1 MLKGMTWNH
10 PRGFDPLLAASRAWE
25 EAQGVAIAW
34 DARSLQDFEAYP
46 LEDLAARY
54 DLIVIDHP
62 HVGGIVDAGCLVP
75 FQEGAALAGIAA
87 GSVGA
92 SFPSYRYAGGQWAVP
107 IDTATQVQ
115 AWVPGRI
122 AGPVEDWDALL
133 ALAQEGR
140 VACPLRPPHALMTLF
155 TLCGQLGASPD
166 SDGATLFDATVGTEA
181 WRRLATLG
189 AAIGDEARA
198 QDPIAVLDAM
208 GAADSP
214 VAVAVA
220 PYIYGYVSYARADFR
235 AARIAFADLA
245 PLGPGGLA
253 GSALGGTGLAVSAR
267 SAHVA
272 EAQAFAL
279 WVASGAVQSGLY
291 ADHGGQPAHDAAW
304 RDRAVNAAAGD
315 FYTATRATLDA
326 AWLRPRHAGYMR
338 FQDEASQLIDAALAD
353 RRDGPSVIADLNALH
368 TLHRGG

>member
-10 PRGFDPLLAASRAWE
+10 PRGLAPLLAASQAWE
-25 EAQGVAIAW
+25 ETKGVAIAW
-34 DARSLQDFEAYP
+34 DARSLQDFEAYS
-46 LEDLAARY
+46 LEDLAGRY

-75 FQEGAALAGIAA
+75 FEEGAALAEIAA

-92 SFPSYRYAGGQWAVP
+92 SFPSYRYARRQWAVP

-122 AGPVEDWDALL
+122 AGPVGDWDALL

-166 SDGATLFDATVGTEA
+166 SDGATLFDPAVGAEA
-181 WRRLATLG
+181 WRRLATLA
-189 AAIGDEARA
+189 AAIGDDART

-208 GAADSP
+208 GAADSS
-214 VAVAVA
+214 VAVA

-245 PLGPGGLA
+245 PLGPDGLA

-272 EAQAFAL
+272 EARAFAL

-304 RDRAVNAAAGD
+304 RDPAVNAAAGD
-315 FYTATRATLDA
+315 FYTGTRATLDA

-338 FQDEASQLIDAALAD
+338 FQDEASQLIDAALAHG
-353 RRDGPSVIADLNALH
+353 RDGALVIADLNALH